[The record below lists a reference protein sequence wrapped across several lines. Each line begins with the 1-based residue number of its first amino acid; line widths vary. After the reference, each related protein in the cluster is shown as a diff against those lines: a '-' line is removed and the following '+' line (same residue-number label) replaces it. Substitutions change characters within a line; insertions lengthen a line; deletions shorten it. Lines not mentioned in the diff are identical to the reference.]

1 MRRWLRPNRPVRH
14 PGQRRILVPF
24 TSGELDPVV
33 LDAALRIA
41 QADDA
46 ILVPAYL
53 IVVPMK
59 FSLET
64 PLKNEVEIAMPFLE
78 AVELASLRAS
88 VPVDARIERGRT
100 PSDALER
107 LWEVETFGRIVA
119 PAPRTG
125 RPGLSDEDLTWILEH
140 APCET
145 LILRPAPQPG
155 EGANPV
161 GQGRRKRSLLR

>member
-1 MRRWLRPNRPVRH
+1 VKLPSRRSRQVRGGR
-14 PGQRRILVPF
+14 PGQRRILIPF
-24 TSGELDPVV
+24 TSGELDPGV

-41 QADDA
+41 QAEEA

-59 FSLET
+59 FSLEA
-64 PLKNEVEIAMPFLE
+64 PLKSEVEVAMPFLE

-100 PSDALER
+100 PSEALER
-107 LWEVETFGRIVA
+107 LWEVEAFDRVVV
-119 PAPRTG
+119 PAPRPG
-125 RPGLSDEDLTWILEH
+125 HPGLSDKDITWLLEH

-145 LILRPAPQPG
+145 LILRPAPRNG
-155 EGANPV
+155 
-161 GQGRRKRSLLR
+161 

>member
-1 MRRWLRPNRPVRH
+1 VRRRLRSRRAGLGR

-41 QADDA
+41 QAEEA

-53 IVVPMK
+53 IVVPLK
-59 FSLET
+59 FSLEA
-64 PLKNEVEIAMPFLE
+64 PLKHEVEVAMPFLE
-78 AVELASLRAS
+78 AVEVASLRAS

-107 LWEVETFGRIVA
+107 LWDVEAFDRIVA
-119 PAPRTG
+119 PAPRPG
-125 RPGLSDEDLTWILEH
+125 HPGLSEKDLTWILEH

-145 LILRPAPQPG
+145 LILRPSPAPSG
-155 EGANPV
+155 
-161 GQGRRKRSLLR
+161 